1 MGARPFN
8 ASAAGISAV
17 LALLFAAGHA
27 GPSHAGERAADTV
40 VESMTNRSGEHDA
53 AWGKAQIVVYKSRRT
68 LALYR
73 HGDFVKEFRVVLG
86 LQPRGRKR
94 HANDARTPEGLYHV
108 VAAQRHPRWQWFLA
122 IDYPNETDRCAYAR
136 EREAGRIPDEDG
148 TPFAIGGSV
157 GIHGNDRPEIQR
169 SGTDWTKGCIAMEAA
184 DIGEVAQ
191 AAPPGTPVWIVE

>member
-1 MGARPFN
+1 MVARPFN
-8 ASAAGISAV
+8 AAAAGI
-17 LALLFAAGHA
+17 LALLLVAASA
-27 GPSHAGERAADTV
+27 GPSHAADPAPDTV
-40 VESMTNRSGEHDA
+40 SESTANRSLEHGA

-73 HGDFVKEFRVVLG
+73 EGDFVKEFRVVLG
-86 LQPRGRKR
+86 LQPSGRKR

-122 IDYPNETDRCAYAR
+122 IDYPNESDRRTYAK

-148 TPFAIGGSV
+148 APFAIGGSV
-157 GIHGNDRPEIQR
+157 GIHGNDRPDVQR
-169 SGTDWTKGCIAMEAA
+169 SRTDWTKGCIAMEAA
-184 DIGEVAQ
+184 DIGEVAK